1 METFF
6 SRKKEFRSLSNF
18 WEGDVYIRDRV
29 YESGEHCFHGEKYT
43 RLGESCLDE
52 SRQQEL
58 LAYGRTFLK
67 PSGFTP
73 AVAKRRG
80 GKKGLRL
87 SDAEL
92 ETWSSINICIQEDI
106 CRWKLEH
113 EEQVRQDLLRSG
125 TKVLIHPAMR
135 CSVEKLYTR
144 VWEGRGVMVDGK
156 LTVLGKNQLGNIW
169 MKLRQN

>member
-6 SRKKEFRSLSNF
+6 SGKKKFRSLSNF
-18 WEGDVYIRDRV
+18 WEGDVYIGDRV
-29 YESGEHCFHGEKYT
+29 YESGEHCFHGEKYS
-43 RLGESCLDE
+43 RLGEVCLDE
-52 SRQQEL
+52 SRRHEL
-58 LAYGRTFLK
+58 LEYSRTFLK

-73 AVAKRRG
+73 SVAKRRG

-92 ETWSSINICIQEDI
+92 ETWSSIHLGVQEDI
-106 CRWKLEH
+106 CQWKLDH
-113 EEQVRQDLLRSG
+113 EEQVQQDLLESG

-135 CSVEKLYTR
+135 CSVEKLASR

-156 LTVLGKNQLGNIW
+156 VTVLGKNQLGNIW